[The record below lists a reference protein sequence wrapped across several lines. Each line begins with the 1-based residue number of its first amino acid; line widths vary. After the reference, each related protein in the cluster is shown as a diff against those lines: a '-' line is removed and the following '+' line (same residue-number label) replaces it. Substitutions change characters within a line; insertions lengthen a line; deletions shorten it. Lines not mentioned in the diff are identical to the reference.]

1 MAGPGCVIVS
11 GIRHSFSEEISMFFC
26 GLWLRV
32 AHEEVLEVNVLISES
47 STKHYEQIYHS

>member
-1 MAGPGCVIVS
+1 
-11 GIRHSFSEEISMFFC
+11 MFFC